1 MNSNRTILQNLIN
14 NRLVEYGYHSHN
26 TPDKYNSYSAIRRA
40 ISLRLELKDGRENL
54 SDLQLAQAKILLDEI
69 LPSKSKESTD
79 MNISKLRE
87 QLLQYSE
94 VNPHKGMGGDSCYVP
109 KNILA
114 EAAGLLSDYE
124 SMLENLQARDNKES
138 DYDRL
143 EKIWSR
149 DYFRYLGILD
159 HCREIITLH
168 DAKKLKQLT
177 DESMIQNE
185 LMDLRILLNIYFRGN
200 SVLESIRIQK
210 FLEKAEQNSLPMS
223 ACSRAQKDSN
233 GCLGYQYGE
242 DDEPIDQCKKC
253 PIYTGYE
260 PED

>member
-124 SMLENLQARDNKES
+124 SMLENLLARDNKES
-138 DYDRL
+138 D
-143 EKIWSR
+143 
-149 DYFRYLGILD
+149 
-159 HCREIITLH
+159 
-168 DAKKLKQLT
+168 
-177 DESMIQNE
+177 
-185 LMDLRILLNIYFRGN
+185 
-200 SVLESIRIQK
+200 
-210 FLEKAEQNSLPMS
+210 
-223 ACSRAQKDSN
+223 
-233 GCLGYQYGE
+233 
-242 DDEPIDQCKKC
+242 
-253 PIYTGYE
+253 
-260 PED
+260 